1 LRHIGLSRALGTGLA
16 FGLLMASSRP
26 ALGQMALD
34 WQAPEGCNERPLLE
48 ARVQELT
55 GSSLEQQDLIGEL
68 HVVVMQVPSGWR
80 LGMRM
85 ERDGQLLS
93 RELEG
98 EDCIS
103 LTHAAA
109 SAIAL
114 LLEPSDAEEL
124 EEKTAPPVTTPERR
138 APPRKRPQPPTWPG
152 PLPEETLEPLGDE
165 PAPKPGPHWQ
175 FGARIAMGAD
185 FNFFPRVTGLAG
197 LAFFLQRGDFR
208 LELVSNVVPA
218 QVVDFGSPIVVY
230 HLPIGGRVCQ
240 GATWGAVWLLPCAH
254 YEVGYMTARRVDV
267 STLETARATT
277 SALGLT
283 LLSGYRFSKDVGLVL
298 EVPVLLPLARHQL
311 QGGTLVHRLPVV
323 DVRLALGLEV
333 RWW

>member
-114 LLEPSDAEEL
+114 LLEPTSEPPEGAEAPPTPDPTE
-124 EEKTAPPVTTPERR
+124 EEKPAAHDPSRGETSTPATTPS
-138 APPRKRPQPPTWPG
+138 AAGPG
-152 PLPEETLEPLGDE
+152 WRLGGRF
-165 PAPKPGPHWQ
+165 ATGV
-175 FGARIAMGAD
+175 D
-185 FNFFPRVTGLAG
+185 FNLFPRAAGIVSLALFAERGNFRVELGSQAVPEQNFDVGSGVTL
-197 LAFFLQRGDFR
+197 
-208 LELVSNVVPA
+208 S
-218 QVVDFGSPIVVY
+218 
-230 HLPIGGRVCQ
+230 HLPLAARACQ
-240 GATWGAVWLLPCAH
+240 GASWGAVWLLPCAH
-254 YEVGYMTARRVDV
+254 FEVGYIRARGATATSD
-267 STLETARATT
+267 TAATAT
-277 SALGLT
+277 SWAAGLT
-283 LLSGYRFSKDVGLVL
+283 VLAGYRLAADVGVVL
-298 EVPVLLPLARHQL
+298 EAPILLPLARHRL
-311 QGGTLVHRLPVV
+311 QVEGLGILHELPVV
-323 DVRLALGLEV
+323 DARLAGGLEV
-333 RWW
+333 RW